1 MVVTDLLSAFRAGRE
16 LANAETW
23 KKRQVL
29 VNALVAVLTA
39 AVALAAFLG
48 HQVNLDSQDVQ
59 AIAAS
64 VAAVVGL
71 FNGAATV
78 ATTTRIGMP
87 SKADDPPNAKT
98 SGDADGKPDG
108 DLLKPFDPDVF
119 GTRDRA

>member
-1 MVVTDLLSAFRAGRE
+1 MVVTDLFSAFRAGRE
-16 LANAETW
+16 LANTATW

-48 HQVNLDSQDVQ
+48 HPVNLDSQDVQ
-59 AIAAS
+59 AIAAAI
-64 VAAVVGL
+64 AALVGV

-78 ATTTRIGMP
+78 ATTTRIGLP
-87 SKADDPPNAKT
+87 SKADDQPDKKT
-98 SGDADGKPDG
+98 SGDAAGEASD

>member
-23 KKRQVL
+23 KRRQVL
-29 VNALVAVLTA
+29 VNALVAVITF

-48 HQVNLDSQDVQ
+48 HPVNLDSHDVQ
-59 AIAAS
+59 AIAAA

-78 ATTTRIGMP
+78 ATTTRIGLP
-87 SKADDPPNAKT
+87 AKPDDPPDTKT
-98 SGDADGKPDG
+98 SGDAAGEDSD

>member
-39 AVALAAFLG
+39 AVALAAFL
-48 HQVNLDSQDVQ
+48 DVQ